1 MTELRI
7 ATRGSQ
13 LALWQ
18 AEHVR
23 SLLREQAPELEISL
37 LVLKTQG
44 DRTLDRPLSEIGGKG
59 LFTKEIEEALLDR
72 RADLAVH
79 SMKDLPSELPEGL
92 VLGAIPAREDPA
104 DALVLAPG
112 HRPPPALQRGDG
124 HDAGALLRSLPAG
137 ARVGTS
143 SLRRAC
149 QLRRLRP
156 DLEIVALRGNVDT
169 RLRRI
174 EHGELDAAVL
184 AAAGLRR
191 LGLGGHIAACFSP
204 AQMLPACGQGA
215 LGLECRADDAVL
227 LARLARLSDA
237 AATAAVLAE
246 RALSLRLGGSC
257 HTPLGGHARVH
268 RLPDGSE
275 LILDGLVG
283 SPDGREVLRA
293 ERRGPV
299 EAPAEL
305 GRQLGDALLAAGAER
320 LLAQHARPSAPR
332 QHAAIL
338 TQEAD

>member
-23 SLLREQAPELEISL
+23 SLLQAQAPALHISL

-79 SMKDLPSELPEGL
+79 SMKDLPSELPAGL

-112 HRPPPALQRGDG
+112 HRPRPAARPDG
-124 HDAGALLRSLPAG
+124 TSDAAALLHALPAG

-156 DLEIVALRGNVDT
+156 DLELVALRGNVDT

-184 AAAGLRR
+184 AAAGLSR
-191 LGLGGHIAACFSP
+191 LGLGGHIAARFTP
-204 AQMLPACGQGA
+204 AEMLPACGQGA
-215 LGLECRADDAVL
+215 LGLECRADDAAL
-227 LARLARLSDA
+227 LALLDRLVDGA
-237 AATAAVLAE
+237 AAAAVLAE
-246 RALSLRLGGSC
+246 RAFSLRLGGSC
-257 HTPLGGHARVH
+257 HTPLGGLARVH
-268 RLPDGSE
+268 GLPGGAE
-275 LILDGLVG
+275 LILDGMVG

-299 EAPAEL
+299 TAPAEL
-305 GRQLGDALLAAGAER
+305 GRRLGEVLLAAGAER
-320 LLAQHARPSAPR
+320 LLARPDPLSA
-332 QHAAIL
+332 A
-338 TQEAD
+338 

>member
-1 MTELRI
+1 MTDLRI

-23 SLLREQAPELEISL
+23 SLLQAQAPELVISL

-79 SMKDLPSELPEGL
+79 SMKDLPSELPPGL
-92 VLGAIPAREDPA
+92 VLGAIPPREDPA

-112 HRPPPALQRGDG
+112 HRPRQTATPEGG
-124 HDAGALLRSLPAG
+124 HDAAALLRSLPAG

-156 DLEIVALRGNVDT
+156 DLDLVALRGNVDT

-174 EHGELDAAVL
+174 ERGELDAAVL
-184 AAAGLRR
+184 AAAGLCR
-191 LGLGGHIAACFSP
+191 LGLAHHIAARFTP

-215 LGLECRADDAVL
+215 LGLECRADDTAL
-227 LARLARLSDA
+227 LARLERLADA

-246 RALSLRLGGSC
+246 RAFSLRLGGSC
-257 HTPLGGHARVH
+257 HTPLGGHARV
-268 RLPDGSE
+268 LGLAGGSE
-275 LILDGLVG
+275 LILEGLVG
-283 SPDGREVLRA
+283 SPDGQEVLRA

-299 EAPAEL
+299 TAPAEL
-305 GRQLGDALLAAGAER
+305 GRQLGETLLAAGAER
-320 LLAQHARPSAPR
+320 LLTRPDPLGAARP
-332 QHAAIL
+332 AARV
-338 TQEAD
+338 AG